1 MVQMSVRT
9 EYVELSTEAGCTIYD
24 ITDEVARAV
33 ERTQLRNGMVLVFV
47 PGSTGAITTIEYE
60 SGAIYDLAAAIE
72 RLFPQDIEYRHNV
85 RWQDG
90 NGHSHVR
97 AAMIGPSL
105 TVPLVDGRMV
115 LGTWQQIVF
124 VELDVRPRRRRI
136 VVQVMGE

>member
-1 MVQMSVRT
+1 MSVRT

>member
-1 MVQMSVRT
+1 MSVRT

-72 RLFPQDIEYRHNV
+72 RLFPQDLEYRHNL

-124 VELDVRPRRRRI
+124 VELDVRSRRRRI

>member
-1 MVQMSVRT
+1 M
-9 EYVELSTEAGCTIYD
+9 ELSTEAGCTIYD

-33 ERTQLRNGMVLVFV
+33 ERAQLRNGVVLVFV

-60 SGAIYDLAAAIE
+60 SGAVYDLAAAIE
-72 RLFPQDIEYRHNV
+72 RLFPQDIEYRHNL

>member
-1 MVQMSVRT
+1 MSVRT

-24 ITDEVARAV
+24 ITDEVAEVV
-33 ERTQLRNGMVLVFV
+33 ERAQMRDGMVLIFV

-60 SGAIYDLAAAIE
+60 SGAIHDLAAAIE
-72 RLFPQDIEYRHNV
+72 RLFPQHIEYRHNL

-124 VELDVRPRRRRI
+124 VELDVRPRRRHI